1 VSDKEHQI
9 FIEGI
14 PVDSIK
20 DDQKLATMFEEFADK
35 IYRVADKKFVALC
48 KKYDKTAK
56 LTVIVSFKE
65 AE

>member
-1 VSDKEHQI
+1 MSEDKRKI

-20 DDQKLATMFEEFADK
+20 DDQKLATMFEEFDDK
-35 IYRVADKKFVALC
+35 IFRVADKKFAALC
-48 KKYDKTAK
+48 KKYGKTAK